1 MKPATTE
8 KVKRY
13 SLILVGV
20 SAHLLVVF
28 ALFVKAVGV
37 DLSKVS
43 FT

>member
-13 SLILVGV
+13 ALVLVGV
-20 SAHLLVVF
+20 SAHLMLVF
-28 ALFVKAVGV
+28 ALFVEAVGL

>member
-8 KVKRY
+8 KLKRY
-13 SLILVGV
+13 SLIMIGM

-28 ALFVKAVGV
+28 ALFVEAVGL
-37 DLSKVS
+37 DLTKVS